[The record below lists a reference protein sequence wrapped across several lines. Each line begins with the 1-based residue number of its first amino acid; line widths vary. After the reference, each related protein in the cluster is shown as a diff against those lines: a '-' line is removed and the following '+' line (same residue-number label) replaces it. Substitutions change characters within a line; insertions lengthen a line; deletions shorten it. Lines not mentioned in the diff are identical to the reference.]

1 MLSLCV
7 LVHVWCSDDDGVC
20 KNGSKVAVGCN
31 VTLIGTDVVVVAGT
45 CLAISWQHCPQ
56 SADNTARELGECAGE
71 GNYIRR
77 RL

>member
-31 VTLIGTDVVVVAGT
+31 VTLIGTDVVAVQGLV
-45 CLAISWQHCPQ
+45 PQ
-56 SADNTARELGECAGE
+56 SVGNTAREF
-71 GNYIRR
+71 
-77 RL
+77 